1 MVDVRLRVLRN
12 KVLQIAVVFLLALF
26 SVGQLF
32 IYLHCYLKAGRTVI
46 HHHRELYSNV
56 RHHGILPTT
65 NNTEYTVTLPPG
77 CKDAYYHN
85 NISDQKFVLALN
97 YWEQLTMATASLY
110 DLVEFAKEWN
120 ARTVEPFTLLAEF
133 WGLPSTVNFPTFPS
147 MPLIYSRKNTNN
159 LDTIFNMS
167 VLNSDILC
175 GKFNYPPLASFDEF
189 INSAHRDIII
199 LHFSFDA
206 YSKKIPKQKY
216 FKSSNCIRC
225 LHMKEIKIFSVK
237 LQQYLNQISDK
248 QNKPQFRIKDA
259 FCFNHLHIT
268 TPSEIAELC
277 GFNDNDNITIII
289 TVWRGYSVIPTKK
302 YRLIVP
308 KHALEQRPSLFSSG
322 GLYALND
329 NVLSNSSAYL
339 RKISHGK
346 PFIAVH
352 FRTAKIEK
360 YSAHFCYRKTWKLI
374 SLIKKDYEDIEVKYF
389 VDYGEYGSHSHEV
402 KFGKKLSRRFFFTN
416 KQVTPLHYNPK
427 EFGGLAD
434 QGFVALVELST
445 IARAK
450 VLLLVGGGSFQDQI
464 YMNFKRNQNAAVAY
478 KVCWTSKQEILEIN
492 VTRHH

>member
-1 MVDVRLRVLRN
+1 MAKSMN
-12 KVLQIAVVFLLALF
+12 KCGYVEKLCIILILSLCSFISVVC
-26 SVGQLF
+26 LF
-32 IYLHCYLKAGRTVI
+32 IFLINWTEKIEII
-46 HHHRELYSNV
+46 HQTDYEVLLPSSSN
-56 RHHGILPTT
+56 
-65 NNTEYTVTLPPG
+65 ETLPSFT
-77 CKDAYYHN
+77 CEDAYYHN
-85 NISDQKFVLALN
+85 NISDHKFVLALS
-97 YWEQLTMATASLY
+97 YWEQLTMATTSLY
-110 DLVEFAKEWN
+110 DLVEFAKDWN
-120 ARTVEPFTLLAEF
+120 ARAVQPFTLLAEF
-133 WGLPSTVNFPTFPS
+133 WGLPSTANYPTIKS
-147 MPLIYSRKNTNN
+147 MPRHILSQKDKLTHK
-159 LDTIFNMS
+159 LDNIFNMS

-189 INSAHRDIII
+189 INTAHRDIVL
-199 LHFSFDA
+199 LHFNFDETPE
-206 YSKKIPKQKY
+206 SDY
-216 FKSSNCIRC
+216 FKDNHCIDC
-225 LHMKEIKIFSVK
+225 WLIMKEFRTLAKK
-237 LQQYLNQISDK
+237 LLQNLNRISNK
-248 QNKPQFRIKDA
+248 YNKPSFRIINA

-268 TPSEIAELC
+268 TPKEIAKLC
-277 GFNDNDNITIII
+277 GFHDSDNITIII
-289 TVWRGYSVIPTKK
+289 TVWRGYSDIPTKTF
-302 YRLIVP
+302 RLIVH

-352 FRTAKIEK
+352 IRTEK
-360 YSAHFCYRKTWKLI
+360 MNKHMSNACFHKVWKLI
-374 SLIKKDYEDIEVKYF
+374 SLLKIMFFEDIDIKYF
-389 VDYGEYGSHSHEV
+389 VDYGQFGSFTADDLYITRLIKYKYLKH
-402 KFGKKLSRRFFFTN
+402 KKII
-416 KQVTPLHYNPK
+416 PLHYNPK

>member
-1 MVDVRLRVLRN
+1 MAKSMN
-12 KVLQIAVVFLLALF
+12 KCGYVEKLCIILILSLCSFISVVC
-26 SVGQLF
+26 LF
-32 IYLHCYLKAGRTVI
+32 IFLINWTEKIEII
-46 HHHRELYSNV
+46 HQTDYEVLLPSSSN
-56 RHHGILPTT
+56 
-65 NNTEYTVTLPPG
+65 ETLPSFT
-77 CKDAYYHN
+77 CEDAYYHN
-85 NISDQKFVLALN
+85 NISDHKFVLALS
-97 YWEQLTMATASLY
+97 YWEQLTMATTSLY
-110 DLVEFAKEWN
+110 GLVEFAKYWN

-237 LQQYLNQISDK
+237 LQRYLNEISDK

-352 FRTAKIEK
+352 IRTEK
-360 YSAHFCYRKTWKLI
+360 MNKHMSNACFHKVWKLI
-374 SLIKKDYEDIEVKYF
+374 SLLKIMFFEDIDIKYF
-389 VDYGEYGSHSHEV
+389 VDYGQFGSFTADDLYITRLIKYKYLKH
-402 KFGKKLSRRFFFTN
+402 KKII
-416 KQVTPLHYNPK
+416 PLHYNPK